1 MVVHMAEVLSQQQ
14 IDDLLGSLQSGSM
27 DFQEI
32 EEQTSGQK
40 VRDYDF
46 LSPKKFTREQIR
58 LLENIFESFSRL
70 FSLHMS
76 GMLRMNC
83 QAEVLQIEEEEYKE
97 FANALTDSVLIG
109 VIGLHNQDYN
119 IEDKQILVEMSR
131 PISFSILDRMLG
143 GDGSGYNVDRD
154 YTEIEISILNYLFQQ
169 ISPLLQDAWGNYVDV
184 EHTMDGI
191 ETNAQLIQFIQ
202 PDESAAIVVIEVT
215 LNDLKGNLNICL
227 PASSLEEIFKI
238 FDSKYVKVNRKVD
251 PEQEK
256 RRKEQ
261 IMESLKDTP
270 LTISAVLGKSEVTLK
285 DLLELQQGDIIPLD
299 TPAGSDSIVLEVEK
313 LKWFTGQI
321 GVKKKNYA
329 VKIGKVLY

>member
-109 VIGLHNQDYN
+109 VIGLHNSDYN
-119 IEDKQILVEMSR
+119 IDDKQILLEMSR

-143 GDGSGYNVDRD
+143 GNGSGYKVDRD
-154 YTEIEISILNYLFQQ
+154 YTEIEISILEYLFQQ
-169 ISPLLQDAWGNYVDV
+169 ISPLMQDAWGNYIDV

-238 FDSKYVKVNRKVD
+238 FDSKYVKVNRKID

-256 RRKEQ
+256 RRREQ
-261 IMESLKDTP
+261 IMENLKDTP
-270 LTISAVLGKSEVTLK
+270 LTVSALLGKAEVTLK
-285 DLLELQQGDIIPLD
+285 DLLELQKGDIIPLD

-313 LKWFTGQI
+313 QKWFTGQI

-329 VKIGKVLY
+329 VRIGKVLY

>member
-1 MVVHMAEVLSQQQ
+1 MAEVLSQQQ

>member
-1 MVVHMAEVLSQQQ
+1 MAEVLSQQQ

-109 VIGLHNQDYN
+109 VIGLHNQDYK

-143 GDGSGYNVDRD
+143 GDGSGYNIDRD

-238 FDSKYVKVNRKVD
+238 FDSKYVKVNRKID

-256 RRKEQ
+256 RRREQ

-285 DLLELQQGDIIPLD
+285 DLLELQKGDIIPLD